1 MIMKQWKLTLRTSTI
16 LLVLILTLCF
26 TNTAFADDTVHVFVE
41 PNTANVTTCGTQTVE
56 VRVEGATNLTGY
68 HLEIGFDPSVIKVTN
83 VVNGGFLVPPG
94 ESALY
99 EPTNDIDNVTGL
111 ISFGLVQQGDG
122 SGDPIPKTCG
132 PGDTCVL
139 LEITFQGVVPNGT
152 SPITI
157 DADESTLVDWPGVDA
172 LEFTTA
178 NGSVD
183 TESCEPEDIALTGS
197 WIPENEPI
205 GTGIGS
211 FFTIDPDVP
220 YDSFIYTLVS
230 GAGEDDNDSFEIV
243 GSSLKSNEIFNY
255 EDQWIYR
262 IRVRSTDWGGK
273 TVEKAFLIFDQ
284 DMNDPP
290 IANNQSVFATQETPI
305 DITLTGSDEDG
316 DALTY
321 EIVSGP
327 TDGVLSGTAPNLT
340 YTPGDDFFGDDSFT
354 FRVFDGEDYSEPAT
368 VTIFVDEKKGTD
380 YYFPIFVN

>member
-1 MIMKQWKLTLRTSTI
+1 
-16 LLVLILTLCF
+16 
-26 TNTAFADDTVHVFVE
+26 
-41 PNTANVTTCGTQTVE
+41 
-56 VRVEGATNLTGY
+56 VEGATNLTGY
-68 HLEIGFDPSVIKVTN
+68 HLEIGFDPSVIKVTD
-83 VVNGGFLVPPG
+83 VVNGGFLVPPD
-94 ESALY
+94 ETALY
-99 EPTNDIDNVTGL
+99 EPITIDNVHGL
-111 ISFGLVQQGDG
+111 INFGLVQQGDG
-122 SGDPIPKTCG
+122 SGDPNPKSDEG
-132 PGDTCVL
+132 VL
-139 LEITFQGVVPNGT
+139 LEITFQGVVPNGS

-157 DADESTLVDWPGVDA
+157 DDVNSILVDWPEASAIEFDA
-172 LEFTTA
+172 TGGYVST
-178 NGSVD
+178 V
-183 TESCEPEDIALTGS
+183 SCPPPTDIALTEYAV
-197 WIPENEPI
+197 PENEPE
-205 GTGIGS
+205 GTGIGN
-211 FFTIDPDVP
+211 FYTIDSDVP
-220 YDSFIYTLVS
+220 NDTFTYELVS

-273 TVEKAFLIFDQ
+273 TVEKAFLIFVL